1 MLYLAQLLGVT
12 MRKFSPDTFT
22 FDDFGQVVT
31 HVLNSMDEIENFS
44 CHIEDSVP
52 WIVIE
57 GKKVIRPQKA
67 LAIMQS
73 LQSNIV
79 DEVLF
84 NSLNGRELKL
94 VVNGKFHFSKRE
106 KSLHDFDEEYAHEYG
121 CTAEEMKE
129 EYELK

>member
-1 MLYLAQLLGVT
+1 

-31 HVLNSMDEIENFS
+31 RVLNPMDEIENFS
-44 CHIEDSVP
+44 CNIEDSVP

-57 GKKVIRPQKA
+57 GKKVIRPKKA

-73 LQSNIV
+73 LQANIV
-79 DEVLF
+79 DEILF